1 MVCPDRRKSL
11 SLPLRAV
18 VSISRTEYKFLI
30 NAEQYHQ
37 WKDEISQRLAVDQNP
52 GNSGNYPILSQY
64 YDTAERDC
72 YWEKQRRFKSRR
84 KIRLRI
90 YGSETAKIPPAGF
103 LEVKHKLQGLGV
115 KRRLPMSIEAAQE
128 FGLGNDDVLRGLY
141 SEVGRAGRIVIDEV
155 LGMRSAGHAPSMQIR
170 YDRNAFSSPDGKLRI
185 TFDNL
190 LRCRPEFPKLLPDDQ
205 DFSRFI
211 IPEGDSIMEVK
222 SIGPV
227 PYWLRQRAGETGLS
241 RRSFS
246 KYCTSLEKH
255 DPVLGAQLEAA
266 RARQGSAA

>member
-1 MVCPDRRKSL
+1 MSL
-11 SLPLRAV
+11 
-18 VSISRTEYKFLI
+18 SRTEYKFWI
-30 NAEQYHQ
+30 NAEQYCQ

-52 GNSGNYPILSQY
+52 GHSGDYPILSQY

-103 LEVKHKLQGLGV
+103 LEVKHKLQGVGV
-115 KRRLPMSIEAAQE
+115 KRRLPMPIDSAQE
-128 FGLGNDDVLRGLY
+128 FGLGNDDVLRGMY
-141 SEVGRAGRIVIDEV
+141 EQVGRAGRIVIDEV
-155 LGMRSAGHAPSMQIR
+155 LGMREAGHQPSMQIR
-170 YDRNAFSSPDGKLRI
+170 YDRNAFSSPDGTLRI

-190 LRCRPEFPKLLPDDQ
+190 LRCRPEFPRLLPDDQ

-211 IPEGDSIMEVK
+211 IPEGESIMEIK

-241 RRSFS
+241 RQSFS

-255 DPVLGAQLEAA
+255 DPILGAQLGQAGRRQSDAA
-266 RARQGSAA
+266 